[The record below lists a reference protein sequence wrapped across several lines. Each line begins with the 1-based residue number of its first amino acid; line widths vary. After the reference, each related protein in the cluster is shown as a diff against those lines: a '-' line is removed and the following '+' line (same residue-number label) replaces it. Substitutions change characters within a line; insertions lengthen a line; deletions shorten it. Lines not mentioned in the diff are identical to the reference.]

1 MKHDLIPFLIIG
13 LMILT
18 GCQKTVAGTTGLTA
32 DGKLRP
38 CPDKHNC
45 VCTQDPAEQHRV
57 EPIRYD
63 ATQEEAREKLL
74 GIIRHMTQSTL
85 VKADPDYIHVE
96 FRSSFFEF
104 VDDVEFLFDD
114 GAKLIHFR
122 SASRTG
128 SYDFN
133 VNRKRMEEIRK
144 RFMGS
149 G

>member
-1 MKHDLIPFLIIG
+1 MKHELIPFLIIG

-45 VCTQDPAEQHRV
+45 ICTQDPVEQHRV

-63 ATQEEAREKLL
+63 TTQEEAREKLL
-74 GIIRHMTQSTL
+74 GIIRHMAQSTL

-96 FRSSFFEF
+96 FRSAFFEF

-122 SASRTG
+122 SAARTG

-144 RFMGS
+144 RFMGP

>member
-1 MKHDLIPFLIIG
+1 MKLRILPFLMIA
-13 LMILT
+13 LMTLA
-18 GCQKTVAGTTGLTA
+18 GCRETVAETTGPK

-38 CPDKHNC
+38 CPDKRSC
-45 VCTQDPAEQHRV
+45 ICTQDPAEQHRV
-57 EPIRYD
+57 EPIRYAVAQD
-63 ATQEEAREKLL
+63 EAREKLL

-96 FRSSFFEF
+96 FRSAFFEF

-122 SASRTG
+122 SAARTG

-133 VNRKRMEEIRK
+133 VNRKRMEDIRK
-144 RFMGS
+144 RFMGP

>member
-13 LMILT
+13 LMILK

-38 CPDKHNC
+38 CPDKRNC
-45 VCTQDPAEQHRV
+45 VCTQDPVEQHRI
-57 EPIRYD
+57 EPIRYAVAQD
-63 ATQEEAREKLL
+63 EAREKLL

-96 FRSSFFEF
+96 FRSAFFEF

-122 SASRTG
+122 SAARTG

-144 RFMGS
+144 RFTGP

>member
-18 GCQKTVAGTTGLTA
+18 GCQQTVAGATGPK

-38 CPDKHNC
+38 CPDKRSC
-45 VCTQDPAEQHRV
+45 VCTQDPVEQHRI
-57 EPIRYD
+57 EPLHYD
-63 ATQEEAREKLL
+63 ATQEEARDKLL
-74 GIIRHMTQSTL
+74 GVIRHMERSTL
-85 VKADPDYIHVE
+85 VQVDPDYIHAE
-96 FRSSFFEF
+96 FRSAVFSF

-114 GAKLIHFR
+114 SAKLIHFR
-122 SASRTG
+122 SAARTG

-144 RFMGS
+144 RFMGP

>member
-1 MKHDLIPFLIIG
+1 MKLRILPI
-13 LMILT
+13 LMIALMTLT
-18 GCQKTVAGTTGLTA
+18 GCRETAAQTTGPK

-38 CPDKHNC
+38 CPDKRSC
-45 VCTQDPAEQHRV
+45 ICTQDTAEKHRI
-57 EPIRYD
+57 EPIRYAVAQD
-63 ATQEEAREKLL
+63 EAREKLL
-74 GIIRHMTQSTL
+74 GIIRHMAQSTL
-85 VKADPDYIHVE
+85 VKADPDYIHAE
-96 FRSSFFEF
+96 FRSAFFEF

-122 SASRTG
+122 SAARTG

-144 RFMGS
+144 RFIGP

>member
-38 CPDKHNC
+38 CPDKRNC
-45 VCTQDPAEQHRV
+45 VCTQDTAEKHRI
-57 EPIRYD
+57 EPLRYD
-63 ATQEEAREKLL
+63 ATQEEARDKLL
-74 GIIRHMTQSTL
+74 GIIRQLTQSTL

-96 FRSSFFEF
+96 FRSAFFEF

-122 SASRTG
+122 SAARTG

-144 RFMGS
+144 RFMGP

>member
-1 MKHDLIPFLIIG
+1 MKLDLIPFLTIG

-18 GCQKTVAGTTGLTA
+18 GCQQTVAGTAGLK
-32 DGKLRP
+32 DGRLQP

-45 VCTQDPAEQHRV
+45 VYTQDAAERHRI

-63 ATQEEAREKLL
+63 VTQDEAREKLL
-74 GIIRHMTQSTL
+74 RVIRRMERSTL
-85 VKADPDYIHVE
+85 VQVDPDYIHVE
-96 FRSSFFEF
+96 FRSAVFEF

-122 SASRTG
+122 SAARTG
-128 SYDFN
+128 YYDFK
-133 VNRKRMEEIRK
+133 VNRNRMEEIRK
-144 RFMGS
+144 RFMGP

>member
-1 MKHDLIPFLIIG
+1 MKLRILPFLMIA
-13 LMILT
+13 LMTLT
-18 GCQKTVAGTTGLTA
+18 GCQKTVAGTTGLK

-38 CPDKHNC
+38 CPDKRNC
-45 VCTQDPAEQHRV
+45 ICTQDPAEQHRV
-57 EPIRYD
+57 KPIRYV

-122 SASRTG
+122 SSARTG

-133 VNRKRMEEIRK
+133 VNRRRMEEIRK
-144 RFMGS
+144 RFTGP